1 MNRREMLKGVG
12 IGVVGLIG
20 LGGAAARVLASESK
34 RLTPLQCKHRQMA
47 FSHPQLLAKMAEY
60 PDKIFKETMTKSEPV
75 LLVEGCCHG
84 EILNWPLIRKRE
96 KLVCEFDSGP
106 EFHVYV
112 RSLSN
117 PAYALEESFSRVLQ
131 RPPDRSVCQ
140 VYHAQGVACKS
151 DAYWTRRTVSSKFKQ
166 WAEYWKVNVKV

>member
-60 PDKIFKETMTKSEPV
+60 PDKIFKETLAKFESV
-75 LLVEGCCHG
+75 LFVYGPWHG
-84 EILNWPLIRKRE
+84 QIRKWCTHLD
-96 KLVCEFDSGP
+96 KLYVGTVGEHGP
-106 EFHVYV
+106 WPCYV

-131 RPPDRSVCQ
+131 RPPDSSVCQ
-140 VYHAQGVACKS
+140 VYHAQGMVHENGE
-151 DAYWTRRTVSSKFKQ
+151 YKQ
-166 WAEYWKVNVKV
+166 WAEYWKIPDFNEHGYIVL